1 MAKRRRNIGRVK
13 RYRHNFYKSGR
24 SYWAKRI
31 LMLLAVAALV
41 FVLGFVVAP
50 AVLDWGSSFWYT
62 TVKHQPEADP
72 AATAVPEGQTPEAQP
87 TPSPVPTATPVPDPV
102 GQPGS
107 LKLLRLSALQ
117 TPEAMEKTAQELRAA
132 GAMYG
137 IVPLKDESGYVY
149 YPSQVPQAA
158 ASVAAVTIDPAAV
171 AAALKAQNIRP
182 VAYISAFRDPMVS
195 RSMGIRYQGSDEY
208 MWLDNKA
215 EAGGKRWMNPYSPE
229 AVQYIGDLIQEAVD
243 MGFEAVVLTG
253 VQFPRQENGKQNF
266 GDTYGRD
273 RAAQLAA
280 DVAAWEQRF
289 ADTCRLVYEIPYE
302 NCVVP
307 SSTLGGVMPGALGM
321 RHVMLRMPDLPAE
334 GDPEASAAP
343 TTLNDVLNA
352 LYAGGVEQVTTRT
365 GIDGEVLAKP

>member
-31 LMLLAVAALV
+31 LMVLVTAALV

-50 AVLDWGSSFWYT
+50 AVLDWGSSFWYST
-62 TVKHQPEADP
+62 IKHQPEIDP
-72 AATAVPEGQTPEAQP
+72 QATPAPAQQVEAQP
-87 TPSPVPTATPVPDPV
+87 TATPAPTATPVPDPV

-117 TPEAMEKTAQELRAA
+117 TPEAMEKTAQSLQQEGVA
-132 GAMYG
+132 YG

-149 YPSQVPQAA
+149 YPSQVPAA
-158 ASVAAVTIDPAAV
+158 ASSVAAVTIDPAAV
-171 AAALKAQNIRP
+171 AAALKARNIRP

-253 VQFPRQENGKQNF
+253 VQFPRQESGKQNF

-302 NCVVP
+302 SCVVP
-307 SSTLGGVMPGALGM
+307 SSTLGGAMPGALGM
-321 RHVMLRMPDLPAE
+321 HHVMLRMPELPAE

-343 TTLNDVLNA
+343 TTLTEVMNA

-365 GIDGEVLAKP
+365 GIDGQVLAKP